1 MFELYGEALACLVKN
16 LLINTTMSTRITKF
30 NIARRR
36 PSSACHPG
44 AFYKKTGRHT
54 VCLLHVGGGRG
65 GGGTDRAPAAHRL
78 RLIMVC
84 DADAD
89 RPAAGPAAAGLVRD
103 RALARAAG
111 QKGASG
117 RSAQH
122 PRNVAQAARERAG
135 QDTRGTRAGGS
146 SGFHQQARRPAGVPH
161 PLRIRDHPHHPTRL
175 PALTPSLSA
184 GSASDSTYHRQCQYT
199 HRLVLPRTASYCLVV
214 HHCWCLYRHG
224 SSSGFCYD
232 WSCPFSGPAS
242 CSGSPS
248 LLTRHLHEA
257 SASTPTSTP
266 TRRYPRRCR
275 LCQYYCHRILF
286 FVGRPSF
293 LLSHRPARFCC
304 ISTGSG
310 CRPSPVF
317 VLTLHP
323 RSARPIS
330 LASFQTR

>member
-1 MFELYGEALACLVKN
+1 MW
-16 LLINTTMSTRITKF
+16 
-30 NIARRR
+30 RRR
-36 PSSACHPG
+36 RGSGQGRTHG
-44 AFYKKTGRHT
+44 AH
-54 VCLLHVGGGRG
+54 
-65 GGGTDRAPAAHRL
+65 
-78 RLIMVC
+78 
-84 DADAD
+84 
-89 RPAAGPAAAGLVRD
+89 GPAAAVGSTSK
-103 RALARAAG
+103 LAGPPVSRTH
-111 QKGASG
+111 SG
-117 RSAQH
+117 FGTTHTIQLACPLSHPPSAQGL
-122 PRNVAQAARERAG
+122 PLTLRTTGNASARTAWYC
-135 QDTRGTRAGGS
+135 
-146 SGFHQQARRPAGVPH
+146 V
-161 PLRIRDHPHHPTRL
+161 
-175 PALTPSLSA
+175 
-184 GSASDSTYHRQCQYT
+184 
-199 HRLVLPRTASYCLVV
+199 VLPRTASYCLVV

-224 SSSGFCYD
+224 SSSGFCCD

-242 CSGSPS
+242 FSGSPS